1 LRSVYACLFSDR
13 SPIGFSKSFLSPV
26 ARWLWCNAAPLVTPT
41 AETKFVFCC
50 TAVATI
56 LAASAWAQSV
66 SVSSPSDGT
75 SVASPVH
82 IAASANGGN
91 YPVSAIWVYVDDQP
105 AYKTASA
112 SVNTYLS
119 LAAGS
124 HHVVTNAWNSIGQV
138 ASSSQYISV
147 TSNAGVAIAS
157 PSSGATVSSPVQF
170 VASATAPSGRVI
182 DAMRIYVDSS
192 NAYTVGAA
200 SINTAVAMAP
210 GVHSISMQAWDNT
223 GAVYVE
229 NMSVTVGS
237 SASNSQYQ
245 NNFNATS
252 NWVSQFSQAD
262 GALLYTPQVINPY
275 YANIAAIGM
284 TKDPNRMPQVVGWI
298 NWYINHLNW
307 PDKWGLYGTTYD
319 YNVNNGVATS
329 TDNADST
336 DSYAATFLS
345 LVWNAWQSGD
355 ANARSTI
362 ANLSYQL
369 DVVGGVIIQTQ
380 QSDGLTWAKPDYQI
394 KYLMDN
400 CEAYR
405 GLRDLASL
413 YQNAFGDT
421 TKAAYYNAAANSMLN
436 GILSMW
442 MNGSWAVYKDGI
454 GRLAAP
460 NLSTWYA
467 DASAQVFPVLMGV
480 VNSSDPRAQ
489 QAYAAFNAAWPGWPT
504 LSFNSQDPFP
514 WCLIVE
520 GAAAM
525 GDRNRVATYIST
537 MQSKYVN
544 SGFPWPFYNAEAGWF
559 MRANNYMLGRG
570 W

>member
-1 LRSVYACLFSDR
+1 
-13 SPIGFSKSFLSPV
+13 
-26 ARWLWCNAAPLVTPT
+26 
-41 AETKFVFCC
+41 
-50 TAVATI
+50 
-56 LAASAWAQSV
+56 
-66 SVSSPSDGT
+66 
-75 SVASPVH
+75 
-82 IAASANGGN
+82 
-91 YPVSAIWVYVDDQP
+91 
-105 AYKTASA
+105 
-112 SVNTYLS
+112 
-119 LAAGS
+119 
-124 HHVVTNAWNSIGQV
+124 
-138 ASSSQYISV
+138 
-147 TSNAGVAIAS
+147 
-157 PSSGATVSSPVQF
+157 
-170 VASATAPSGRVI
+170 VI
-182 DAMRIYVDSS
+182 NAMRIYVDSN
-192 NAYTVGAA
+192 NAYTVGA
-200 SINTAVAMAP
+200 SSLNTALAL
-210 GVHSISMQAWDNT
+210 GTGSHSISLQAWDNA
-223 GAVYVE
+223 GAVYVK
-229 NMSVTVGS
+229 NMSITVGS
-237 SASNSQYQ
+237 SASSSQYQ

-252 NWVSQFSQAD
+252 KWVSQFSQAD
-262 GALLYTPQVINPY
+262 GALLYTPQAINPY

-298 NWYINHLNW
+298 NWYVNHLNW

-319 YNVNNGVATS
+319 YTVNNGVATATNS
-329 TDNADST
+329 ADST

-345 LVWNAWQSGD
+345 LVWNAWKSGD

-369 DVVGGVIIQTQ
+369 DVVGGVIVNTQ

-421 TKAAYYNAAANSMLN
+421 TKAAYYNAAADSMLK
-436 GILSMW
+436 GILGMW
-442 MNGSWAVYKDGI
+442 MNGSWAVYKDAL

-460 NLSTWYA
+460 KLSTWYA

-480 VNSSDPRAQ
+480 VSSSDPRAQ

-525 GDRNRVATYIST
+525 GDRNRVVTYINT

-559 MRANNYMLGRG
+559 LRANNYMLGRG

>member
-1 LRSVYACLFSDR
+1 LQNVYARLFSDSSSIGSSR
-13 SPIGFSKSFLSPV
+13 SYLISARQLKSTLKYLS
-26 ARWLWCNAAPLVTPT
+26 CCAA
-41 AETKFVFCC
+41 A
-50 TAVATI
+50 ATI
-56 LAASAWAQSV
+56 LANAALAQSI
-66 SVSSPSDGT
+66 SVSSPANGNT
-75 SVASPVH
+75 VLSPVH
-82 IAASANGGN
+82 IVATANGGSH
-91 YPVSAIWVYVDDQP
+91 PVSAIWVYVDNQP
-105 AYKTASA
+105 AFKTTAA

-138 ASSSQYISV
+138 VTDSLNISV
-147 TSNAGVAIAS
+147 NTNAGVAITA
-157 PSSGATVSSPVQF
+157 PSAGATVASPVQF
-170 VASATAPSGRVI
+170 VASAAAPSGRVI
-182 DAMRIYVDSS
+182 DSMRIYVDSAD
-192 NAYTVGAA
+192 AYTVYAP
-200 SINTAVAMAP
+200 SLNTSLALTA
-210 GVHSISMQAWDNT
+210 GVHNINMQAWDNT
-223 GAVYVE
+223 GAVYIKT
-229 NMSVTVGS
+229 MSITVGS

-252 NWVSQFSQAD
+252 KWVSQFSQSD

-307 PDKWGLYGTTYD
+307 PDQWGLYGTTYD
-319 YNVNNGVATS
+319 YSVSNGVATS
-329 TDNADST
+329 TNNADST

-345 LVWNAWQSGD
+345 LVWNAWESGN
-355 ANARSTI
+355 ASARSTI
-362 ANLSYQL
+362 LALSYQL
-369 DVVGGVIIQTQ
+369 DVIGGVIIQTQ

-405 GLRDLASL
+405 GLRDLASV

-421 TKAAYYNAAANSMLN
+421 AKAAYYNAAADSMLN
-436 GILSMW
+436 GIAGMW
-442 MNGSWAVYKDGI
+442 LNGTWAVYKDDL

-467 DASAQVFPVLMGV
+467 DASAQVFPALMGV
-480 VNSSDPRAQ
+480 VTSSDPRAQ

-525 GDRNRVATYIST
+525 GDKARVVTYINT
-537 MQSKYVN
+537 IQSKYVN
-544 SGFPWPFYNAEAGWF
+544 SGFPWPFYSAEAGWF
-559 MRANNYMLGRG
+559 MRANNYMMGRG